1 MGKPIVFAR
10 WRPEPEPGPSEEEYR
25 LYIRSME
32 RAMEIPDLNERKRAM
47 RDTNRA
53 WEEKLIEYGLQ
64 AWS

>member
-1 MGKPIVFAR
+1 
-10 WRPEPEPGPSEEEYR
+10 
-25 LYIRSME
+25 ME